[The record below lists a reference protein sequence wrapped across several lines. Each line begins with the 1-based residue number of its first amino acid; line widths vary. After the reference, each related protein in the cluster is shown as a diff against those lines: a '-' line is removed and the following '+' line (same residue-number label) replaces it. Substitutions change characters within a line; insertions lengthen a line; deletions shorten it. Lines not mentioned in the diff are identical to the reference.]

1 MSTILSICRAP
12 SINFNQNTK
21 YALKL
26 SMIMGPMWIIEIIG
40 WTVGNHGVERVDAE
54 NAFLFFDVIN
64 SLQVSRLKNLKSN
77 ELQYI
82 TY

>member
-1 MSTILSICRAP
+1 
-12 SINFNQNTK
+12 
-21 YALKL
+21 
-26 SMIMGPMWIIEIIG
+26 MIMGPMWIIEIIG
-40 WTVGNHGVERVDAE
+40 WAVGNHGVERVDAE